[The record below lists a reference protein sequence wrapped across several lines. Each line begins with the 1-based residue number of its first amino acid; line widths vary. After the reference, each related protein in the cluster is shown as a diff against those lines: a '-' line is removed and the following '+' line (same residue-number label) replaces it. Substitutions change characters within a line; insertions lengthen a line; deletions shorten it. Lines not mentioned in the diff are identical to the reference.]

1 MTLTSLGIG
10 GMILALC
17 MLCFLVYH
25 FAFVCSPQ
33 DYVLVCSVIAFR
45 YEYLRNGDLLSPV
58 METDSIVSLFLT
70 EPQTRAFMP
79 QTKRYKGLVLRIV

>member
-17 MLCFLVYH
+17 MLCFLVYQ

-33 DYVLVCSVIAFR
+33 EYVLVCSGIAFR

-58 METDSIVSLFLT
+58 M
-70 EPQTRAFMP
+70 
-79 QTKRYKGLVLRIV
+79 